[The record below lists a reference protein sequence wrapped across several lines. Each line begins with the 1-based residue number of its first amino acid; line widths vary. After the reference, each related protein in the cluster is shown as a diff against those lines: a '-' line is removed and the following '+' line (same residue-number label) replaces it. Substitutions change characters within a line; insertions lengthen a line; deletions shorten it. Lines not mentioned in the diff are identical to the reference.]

1 MLLDVTLIVLCAGNS
16 TRFEHKTKK
25 QWIRIENEP
34 LWLNVT
40 NRLASFSQFDKIIV
54 TSHEDELNYMKNFT
68 DDFTFVK
75 GGDTRQ
81 KSILNALEL
90 VTTKY
95 VMISDVARAC
105 IPQSVIKNLLV
116 EKENADCIVPVLNV
130 TDTVIYET
138 NTINRDEVKLIQT
151 PQLSLTK
158 TLKKALDTNIEY
170 TDESSAIKAIAGT
183 IKYIQGSNESKKL
196 TLGNELDE
204 LPCLKE
210 ASKNFFTGTGFD
222 IHAFE
227 DNKEMFLG
235 GVKLP
240 YEYGFKAHSDGD
252 VLIHSIIDALL
263 GACGAGDIG
272 EFFPDTD
279 EKYKGIDSKLL
290 LEHIVQFIY
299 NVGYEIVNIDT
310 TIIAQ
315 KPKINPFKHEIK
327 NSLASLLNIEK
338 QFINVKA
345 TTAEKMGFIGR
356 AEGVA
361 VQSIATLKYYNWK
374 QK

>member
-1 MLLDVTLIVLCAGNS
+1 MLDVTLIVLCAGNS
-16 TRFEHKTKK
+16 TRFEHKSKK

-40 NRLASFSQFDKIIV
+40 KRLASFSNFSKIIIA
-54 TSHEDELNYMKNFT
+54 SHENELNYMRNFT
-68 DDFTFVK
+68 DDFLFVK
-75 GGDTRQ
+75 GGETRQ
-81 KSILNALEL
+81 QSIQNCLKFI
-90 VTTKY
+90 TTNY
-95 VMISDVARAC
+95 VMITDVARAC
-105 IPQSVIKNLLV
+105 IPQSVIKNLLN
-116 EKENADCIVPVLNV
+116 EKDNADCIVPVLNV
-130 TDTVIYET
+130 TDTVVYEE
-138 NTINRDEVKLIQT
+138 NTINRDLVKLIQT
-151 PQLSLTK
+151 PQLSKTS
-158 TLKKALDTNIEY
+158 TLKNALLTNTEF
-170 TDESSAIKAIAGT
+170 TDESSAIKAKNGI
-183 IKYIQGSNESKKL
+183 IKYIQGSIKSKKL
-196 TLGNELDE
+196 TLGDEIDE
-204 LPCLKE
+204 LSCLKE
-210 ASKNFFTGTGFD
+210 PSKNFFTGTGLD

-235 GVKLP
+235 GIKLP
-240 YEYGFKAHSDGD
+240 YEFGFKAHSDGD

-279 EKYKGIDSKLL
+279 EKYKGIDSKILL
-290 LEHIVQFIY
+290 KDIVTFIY

-327 NSLASLLNIEK
+327 NSLANLIGIEK
-338 QFINVKA
+338 QFINIKA

-356 AEGVA
+356 NEGVA

-374 QK
+374 RK

>member
-1 MLLDVTLIVLCAGNS
+1 MLDVTLIVLCAGNS

-40 NRLASFSQFDKIIV
+40 KRLASYSKFDSIIV
-54 TSHEDELNYMKNFT
+54 ASHEKELNYMKNFT
-68 DDFTFVK
+68 DDYTFVK
-75 GGDTRQ
+75 GGNTRQ
-81 KSILNALEL
+81 ESILNCLEK
-90 VTTKY
+90 VKTKY
-95 VMISDVARAC
+95 VMITDVARAC
-105 IPQSVIKNLLV
+105 IPQNVILNLLN
-116 EKENADCIVPVLNV
+116 EKNNADCIVPVLNV

-138 NTINRDEVKLIQT
+138 NTINRDNVKLIQT
-151 PQLSLTK
+151 PQLSNTQI
-158 TLKKALDTNIEY
+158 LKNALDTKIEF
-170 TDESSAIKAIAGT
+170 TDESSAIKNINGT

-196 TLGNELDE
+196 TLGNELEE
-204 LPCLKE
+204 LPCLTPP
-210 ASKNFFTGTGFD
+210 SNNFFTGTGFD

-252 VLIHSIIDALL
+252 VLIHSVIDALL

-279 EKYKGIDSKLL
+279 EKYKGIDSKILL
-290 LEHIVQFIY
+290 DEIVSFIY
-299 NVGYEIVNIDT
+299 NVGYEIVNVDL

-315 KPKINPFKHEIK
+315 KPKINPFKNEIK
-327 NSLASLLNIEK
+327 TSMANLLGIEK
-338 QFINVKA
+338 QFINIKA

-356 AEGVA
+356 AEGIA

-374 QK
+374 TK

>member
-1 MLLDVTLIVLCAGNS
+1 MLDVTLIVLCAGNS

-25 QWIRIENEP
+25 QWIRIGNEP
-34 LWLNVT
+34 LWFNVT
-40 NRLASFSQFDKIIV
+40 KRLASFAKFSKIIV
-54 TSHEDELNYMKNFT
+54 ASHENELNYMKNFT
-68 DDFTFVK
+68 NDFTFVK
-75 GGDTRQ
+75 GGETRQ
-81 KSILNALEL
+81 ESILNCLKA

-95 VMISDVARAC
+95 VMINDVARAC
-105 IPQSVIKNLLV
+105 VPENVIKNLLN
-116 EKENADCIVPVLNV
+116 EKENADCVVPVLSV

-138 NTINRDEVKLIQT
+138 TTINRDEVKLIQT

-158 TLKKALDTNIEY
+158 ILKQALNTNIEF
-170 TDESSAIKAIAGT
+170 TDESSAIKAINGT

-204 LPCLKE
+204 LPCLK
-210 ASKNFFTGTGFD
+210 APSNNFFTGIGFD

-240 YEYGFKAHSDGD
+240 YEFGFKAHSDGD

-279 EKYKGIDSKLL
+279 DKYKGIDSKLL
-290 LEHIVQFIY
+290 LEHIVRFIY

-327 NSLASLLNIEK
+327 NSLATLLNIEK

-356 AEGVA
+356 SEGVA

>member
-1 MLLDVTLIVLCAGNS
+1 MLDVTLIVLCAGNS
-16 TRFEHKTKK
+16 RRFEHKTKK

-40 NRLASFSQFDKIIV
+40 KRLASYSKFDSIIV
-54 TSHEDELNYMKNFT
+54 ASHEKELNYMKNFT
-68 DDFTFVK
+68 DDYTFVK
-75 GGDTRQ
+75 GGNTRQ
-81 KSILNALEL
+81 ESILNCLEK
-90 VTTKY
+90 VKTKY
-95 VMISDVARAC
+95 VMITDVARAC
-105 IPQSVIKNLLV
+105 IPQNVILNLLN
-116 EKENADCIVPVLNV
+116 EKDNADCIVPVLNV

-138 NTINRDEVKLIQT
+138 NTINRDNVKLIQT
-151 PQLSLTK
+151 PQLSNTQI
-158 TLKKALDTNIEY
+158 LKNALDTKIEF
-170 TDESSAIKAIAGT
+170 TDESSAIKNINGT

-196 TLGNELDE
+196 TLGNELEE
-204 LPCLKE
+204 LPCLTPP
-210 ASKNFFTGTGFD
+210 SNNFFTGTGFD

-252 VLIHSIIDALL
+252 VLIHSVIDALL

-279 EKYKGIDSKLL
+279 EKYKGIDSKILL
-290 LEHIVQFIY
+290 DEIVSFIY
-299 NVGYEIVNIDT
+299 NVGYEIVNVDL

-315 KPKINPFKHEIK
+315 KPKINPFKNEIK
-327 NSLASLLNIEK
+327 TSMANLLGIEK
-338 QFINVKA
+338 PFVNIKA

-356 AEGVA
+356 SEGIA

-374 QK
+374 TK

>member
-1 MLLDVTLIVLCAGNS
+1 MLLDVSLIVLCAGNS

-40 NRLASFSQFDKIIV
+40 KRLSSFSNFEKIIV
-54 TSHEDELNYMKNFT
+54 ASHENELTYMKNFT
-68 DDFTFVK
+68 DDFHFVK
-75 GGDTRQ
+75 GGETRQ
-81 KSILNALEL
+81 QSILNCLEL
-90 VTTKY
+90 VTSKY

-105 IPQSVIKNLLV
+105 IPKDIIENLLK
-116 EKENADCIVPVLNV
+116 EKESADCIVPVLNV
-130 TDTVIYET
+130 TDTVIYEN
-138 NTINRDEVKLIQT
+138 NTINRDNVKLVQT
-151 PQLSLTK
+151 PQLSNTQI
-158 TLKKALDTNIEY
+158 LKKSLNTNFEF
-170 TDESSAIKAIAGT
+170 TDESSAIKHINGT
-183 IKYIQGSNESKKL
+183 IKYIQGSAESKKL
-196 TLGNELDE
+196 TLGNELNE

-210 ASKNFFTGTGFD
+210 PSKNFFTGTGFD

-279 EKYKGIDSKLL
+279 EKYKGIDSKILL
-290 LEHIVQFIY
+290 KEIVTFIN

-315 KPKINPFKHEIK
+315 KPKINPFKNEIK
-327 NSLASLLNIEK
+327 NSIAKLINIEK
-338 QFINVKA
+338 QFINIKA

-356 AEGVA
+356 SEGVA

-374 QK
+374 TK

>member
-16 TRFEHKTKK
+16 SRFEHKTKK

-40 NRLASFSQFDKIIV
+40 KRLASFSQFDKIIV
-54 TSHEDELNYMKNFT
+54 ASHEDELNYMKNFT
-68 DDFTFVK
+68 DNFIFVK
-75 GGDTRQ
+75 GGDSRQ
-81 KSILNALEL
+81 KSILNCLEF
-90 VTTKY
+90 VTTKF

-105 IPQSVIKNLLV
+105 IPQSVIKNLLD

-138 NTINRDEVKLIQT
+138 NTINRDSVKLIQT
-151 PQLSLTK
+151 PQLSLTS
-158 TLKKALDTNIEY
+158 TLIKALDTQTEF
-170 TDESSAIKAIAGT
+170 TDESSAIKAINGT

-210 ASKNFFTGTGFD
+210 PSKNFFTGTGFD

-235 GVKLP
+235 GVKLA
-240 YEYGFKAHSDGD
+240 YEFGFKAHSDGD

-290 LEHIVQFIY
+290 LEHIVRFIY

>member
-138 NTINRDEVKLIQT
+138 NTINRDQVKLIQT

-315 KPKINPFKHEIK
+315 KPKINPFKHEIE

-361 VQSIATLKYYNWK
+361 VQSIATLKYYDWK
-374 QK
+374 RK